1 MEWPLLSLRPHRLG
15 LLILL
20 LQLKQLITV
29 KIKQMIAIS
38 KLRAIKIALDTKGV
52 EEAIAVAK
60 ILPNELPVQI
70 IED

>member
-1 MEWPLLSLRPHRLG
+1 
-15 LLILL
+15 
-20 LQLKQLITV
+20 
-29 KIKQMIAIS
+29 MIAIS

-60 ILPNELPVQI
+60 ILPNELPVHI